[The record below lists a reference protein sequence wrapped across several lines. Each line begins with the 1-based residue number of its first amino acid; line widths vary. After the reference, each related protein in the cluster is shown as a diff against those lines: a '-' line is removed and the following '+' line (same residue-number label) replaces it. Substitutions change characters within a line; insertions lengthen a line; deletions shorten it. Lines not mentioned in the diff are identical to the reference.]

1 MALFPPDRLGSGMW
15 KMPEYFQ
22 QVLITRCLSIAYPP
36 DRLFVPRHK
45 YNFLFIFFFSSY
57 RSRVDI
63 LTRQMLVTESRSGES
78 RDRVPYAELLNLCDE
93 RLIQEVQADNADAF
107 AVIFKRYHRLVHVTA
122 VNILRDAGEAEDLT
136 QTVFLEIYRRLG
148 QFDPARG
155 TLKVWLL
162 QYAYSRSMH
171 RRNYLFVRQFHKQV
185 ELSEMEEKGSHW
197 SSSRLQPQET
207 VQLTSEVLAVLP
219 EPQRRTIEMFF
230 FEGLTL
236 REIAQRRSENFSNIR
251 HHYYRGL
258 ERLRL
263 YIENGLQ
270 QEGARP
276 SVVPLGE
283 A

>member
-1 MALFPPDRLGSGMW
+1 
-15 KMPEYFQ
+15 
-22 QVLITRCLSIAYPP
+22 
-36 DRLFVPRHK
+36 
-45 YNFLFIFFFSSY
+45 
-57 RSRVDI
+57 
-63 LTRQMLVTESRSGES
+63 MLVTESRSDES
-78 RDRVPYAELLNLCDE
+78 HGRVPYAELLKLCDE
-93 RLIQEVQADNADAF
+93 RLIQEMRADNTDAF

-148 QFDPARG
+148 QFDRARG

-185 ELSEMEEKGSHW
+185 ELSEIEVKGSHW
-197 SSSRLQPQET
+197 SATRLQPQET
-207 VQLTSEVLAVLP
+207 VQLTSEVLAALP
-219 EPQRRTIEMFF
+219 KPQRQTIEMFF

-236 REIAQRRSENFSNIR
+236 REIAQRRNETFSNVR

-258 ERLRL
+258 ERLRFHM
-263 YIENGLQ
+263 ENGAEP
-270 QEGARP
+270 EGATP